1 MFKNPLVGLAE
12 EIEDKYSERLRR
24 ANENLKLGFNEY
36 TDLITGRKQAYE
48 DIIADMKRFKKEV
61 ENWLSQNATESEL

>member
-1 MFKNPLVGLAE
+1 MRNSLIGLAD
-12 EIEDKYSERLRR
+12 EIENRYSERLRR
-24 ANENLKLGFNEY
+24 ANENLKLGFTEY

-61 ENWLSQNATESEL
+61 EVWLSQNATESE